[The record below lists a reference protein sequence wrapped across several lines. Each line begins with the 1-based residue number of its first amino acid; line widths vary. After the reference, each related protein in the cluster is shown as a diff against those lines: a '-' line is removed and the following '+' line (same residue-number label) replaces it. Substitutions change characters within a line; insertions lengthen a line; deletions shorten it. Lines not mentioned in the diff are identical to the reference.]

1 MRNNDLQTSGQA
13 GEQDRRDQMARGNR
27 FLGRVVA
34 CNGSRAT
41 IAAIAEA
48 GGTDLTELWSVGRL
62 ISITVGNNRVVAL
75 AYSMQT
81 GTKNWGEGED
91 NTFLIE
97 VELLGEVHVG
107 EDGSELF
114 STGIS
119 RYPYLGAIAHRIR
132 AADLLRIYDT
142 RKGDTAVIGKITQ
155 DESIDATIHVPSMLS
170 KHFAVVGSTGVGK
183 STAVSLLLRKAIESD
198 PKLRVLIL
206 DPHNEFA
213 AAFPEHAVVIDT
225 DTLDLPFWLMRLE
238 EFAEVLFRG
247 RPPVAEELDILR
259 DLMPEAKRA
268 FRGNESALMRRSSDK
283 SSITA
288 DTPVPYRIADL
299 LALIDERIGR
309 LEGRGEK
316 PMLRALKMRIMAAIN
331 DPRYHFMFSNN
342 TISDTIM
349 ETIAH
354 IFRIPGDD
362 RPISTFQLAGIPS
375 EVVNSVASVLCRMAF
390 ELALWS
396 NGAIHMLVVCEEAHR
411 YVPADPNLG
420 FFPTRQAIARIAKE
434 GRKYGVSLGIITQ
447 RPGEL
452 DQTILSQCSTLFAM
466 RLANDRDQEIIRSAI
481 PDSSISTTSFISSI
495 GNGEAIAFGE
505 AIAVPMR
512 MRFSRV
518 DESHLPKANG
528 VTAKA
533 SDDGPDTVDL
543 RTIVSR
549 MRAIAGPDI
558 SAFQQSFDGGQPDDP
573 GYSNAGYSNAGEPD
587 DATSPD
593 APSAALH
600 DPETMPDLGHDATFE
615 EIRQAL
621 MTPPPH
627 APQPVLRQP
636 EPAFERSAPPI
647 DTLRSDTSRSDTTR
661 SDTTRADAPPIEPY
675 RPDMLPRTART
686 EEPPRYARRLD
697 DPTDTV
703 RDPYAARPQPPLE
716 RTEPA
721 PSIRREPGSSLRE
734 SILKKPLSSLYRKD

>member
-1 MRNNDLQTSGQA
+1 MRLSNDDLHKSGDA
-13 GEQDRRDQMARGNR
+13 GDQERRDGMRPGNR
-27 FLGRVVA
+27 MLGRVVA

-41 IAAIAEA
+41 IAAVAED

-62 ISITVGNNRVVAL
+62 ISISVGKNRVVAL

-81 GTKNWGEGED
+81 EGKDWGEGAD
-91 NTFLIE
+91 NQFLIE
-97 VELLGEVHVG
+97 VELLGEVFVQ
-107 EDGSELF
+107 EDGKEVF

-142 RKGDTAVIGKITQ
+142 RLGDTAVVGKLTQ
-155 DESIDATIHVPSMLS
+155 DETIDATIHIPSMLS

-198 PKLRVLIL
+198 PKLRILIL

-213 AAFPEHAVVIDT
+213 AAFPELAVVIDT

-247 RPPVAEELDILR
+247 RPPVPEELDILR

-268 FRGNESALMRRSSDK
+268 FRGNESALMRRMADK
-283 SSITA
+283 SSMTA

-309 LEGRGEK
+309 LEGRSEK
-316 PMLRALKMRIMAAIN
+316 PFLRSLKMRIMSAVN

-434 GRKYGVSLGIITQ
+434 GRKYGVSLGVITQ

-512 MRFSRV
+512 MRFTRV
-518 DESHLPKANG
+518 AESALPKANG
-528 VTAKA
+528 VNAKYTEET
-533 SDDGPDTVDL
+533 PDTVDL
-543 RTIVSR
+543 RTIVGR

-558 SAFQQSFDGGQPDDP
+558 SAFQQAFDSSFGGAGSVPNAPDGIYDD
-573 GYSNAGYSNAGEPD
+573 EEFED
-587 DATSPD
+587 DDRYDNRRPVA
-593 APSAALH
+593 APRPAA
-600 DPETMPDLGHDATFE
+600 PAP
-615 EIRQAL
+615 
-621 MTPPPH
+621 TPIPPMQT
-627 APQPVLRQP
+627 APRPAY
-636 EPAFERSAPPI
+636 EPAIQRK
-647 DTLRSDTSRSDTTR
+647 TLAASETPT
-661 SDTTRADAPPIEPY
+661 IEPY
-675 RPDMLPRTART
+675 RPDMLPRTGLDDVPRPRSDAPAPAMT
-686 EEPPRYARRLD
+686 STPAYAGEPPSA
-697 DPTDTV
+697 TFGS
-703 RDPYAARPQPPLE
+703 QPV
-716 RTEPA
+716 
-721 PSIRREPGSSLRE
+721 RREGGSSLRD
-734 SILKKPLSSLYRKD
+734 SILKKPLSSLYKRD